1 MRRREFI
8 ALIGA
13 LGAWPSTV
21 RAQQGGPVK
30 RIGVLMNIREND
42 PEAQARIGALREGL
56 ALLGWVEGKNLAI
69 EFRWSGSDIERL
81 RQLAAELVNLG
92 PEVLW
97 STGTDGTTALFEAT
111 KTIPV
116 VFVNVTDPVAGGF
129 VSSLSKPGGNITGFA
144 PFEYDIGGKW
154 LELLKDCA
162 PQLARAGLFGDPAN
176 HNFNGFRK
184 SFEIASKSLSV
195 EPVTVAVRS
204 ADDINAGME
213 LVGSQPNGGLVIT
226 AATFSLQYLDLI
238 ISTAIKRR
246 LPAIYWN
253 RYHVVRG
260 GLMSFGPNIID
271 LHRQSASYV
280 DLILKGAKAGDLP
293 VQGPTK
299 VGLVINLKTAKAI
312 DLAIPPSLLSRA
324 DEVIE

>member
-1 MRRREFI
+1 MR
-8 ALIGA
+8 
-13 LGAWPSTV
+13 
-21 RAQQGGPVK
+21 
-30 RIGVLMNIREND
+30 RIGVLMNIKESD
-42 PEAQARIGALREGL
+42 PDGQARAGALREGL
-56 ALLGWVEGKNLAI
+56 ARLGWVEGKNLAI
-69 EFRWSGSDIERL
+69 ESRWGGGDIELVRS
-81 RQLAAELVNLG
+81 LAAELVKLG

-97 STGTDGTTALFEAT
+97 SSGTDGTTALFEAT
-111 KTIPV
+111 KTIPI

-129 VSSLSKPGGNITGFA
+129 VTSLSKPVGNISGFT

-162 PQLARAGLFGDPAN
+162 PRLARVGLFGDPAN

-195 EPVTVAVRS
+195 EPIIVAVRG

-213 LVGSQPNGGLVIT
+213 LIGSQPNGGLIIT
-226 AATFSLQYLDLI
+226 AATFSLQHSDLI
-238 ISTAIKRR
+238 LSSAIQHR

-280 DLILKGAKAGDLP
+280 DRILKGEKAGDLP

-299 VGLVINLKTAKAI
+299 IELVINLKTAKAI

>member
-1 MRRREFI
+1 MRRRDFM
-8 ALIGA
+8 ALIWA

-21 RAQQGGPVK
+21 RAQQVGPVR
-30 RIGVLMNIREND
+30 RIGVLMNIRESD
-42 PEAQARIGALREGL
+42 PEAQARVGALREGL
-56 ALLGWVEGKNLAI
+56 ARFGWVEGKNLAI
-69 EFRWSGSDIERL
+69 EFRWTGGDIERV
-81 RQLAAELVNLG
+81 RPLAAELVKLG

-97 STGTDGTTALFEAT
+97 SSGTDATTALFEAT
-111 KTIPV
+111 KTIPI

-129 VSSLSKPGGNITGFA
+129 VTSLSKPGGNISGFT

-162 PQLARAGLFGDPAN
+162 THLARVGLFGDPAN

-184 SFEIASKSLSV
+184 SFEIVSKSLSV
-195 EPVTVAVRS
+195 EPITVAVRG
-204 ADDINAGME
+204 ADDINAGVE
-213 LVGSQPNGGLVIT
+213 LIGNQPNGGLIIT
-226 AATFSLQYLDLI
+226 ASSFSLQYSDLI
-238 ISTAIKRR
+238 ISSAIKRR

-253 RYHVVRG
+253 RYHVTRG

-280 DLILKGAKAGDLP
+280 DRILKGEKAGDLP

-299 VGLVINLKTAKAI
+299 IELVINLKTAKAI
-312 DLAIPPSLLSRA
+312 DLTIPPLLLSRA